1 MNSGEERDIKAPVV
15 LTKAANEFE
24 ATAIVTA
31 LKERSVY
38 AKAVGGF
45 TASFAVEAPGDVS
58 IVVRQAE
65 LEAAKIALAEIKSLE
80 KEIDWSKVDVGEP
93 EWPLANDSVADES
106 RL

>member
-1 MNSGEERDIKAPVV
+1 MNPDEQDIQAPVV

-31 LKERSVY
+31 LNERSIH

-65 LEAAKIALAEIKSLE
+65 LEAAKIALTEIKSLE
-80 KEIDWSKVDVGEP
+80 NEIDWSQVDVGEP
-93 EWPLANDSVADES
+93 E
-106 RL
+106 